1 MAYIGRDI
9 RTGSF
14 RQLDDISSGFDGS
27 DTTHT
32 MQVNSTNVS
41 VGDVNQILLSL
52 GGVIQKPGT
61 DFTVSG
67 STLTFTTAPAA
78 NTSFFAILLGSDNGG
93 TVTPTDGSVTTGK
106 IVDDAVTAAKV
117 ASSGAFAIGAT
128 GTSSSLAGIPFFS
141 DTTNG
146 SIYTHDVSG
155 TDSTAARNTAYGLTT
170 LDAITTGDDNTVMGH
185 AAGTALQDG
194 AENVAIG
201 TNSMAAA
208 TSAGQN
214 TCVGHN
220 SGAALSSGSLYNVL
234 LGHGAGASMTT
245 GNRNIAIGVSSMD
258 GFDTEAHN
266 LGIGIS
272 ALGGS
277 VAGGEYNVA
286 IGNYTLD
293 ALTSGDDNV
302 AVGYDAGTAVTSG
315 YNNVLIG
322 KGAGAAITTGA
333 RNVFIGYQAGD
344 GHDEENYNVGIGEN
358 TLGGSIAGGEYNT
371 AVGSQALD
379 ALTSG
384 DNNTAVGMH
393 ALTACGVGPSNTAVG
408 YYCLQGLTEGQ
419 HNTAIGKNV
428 YEDLTTGNYN
438 TGVGAEIEVSSS
450 GATHQITIGY
460 GIGSNGDSNFTF
472 GQAGNRVY
480 NNFTSNASWTR
491 SSDERKK
498 RNIKDDNLGLDFI
511 NELRTVTFQWKPSN
525 EFPKEW
531 DEYSE
536 ENNMD
541 TEVVMHGLI
550 AQEVKS
556 ALDKAGVDTFGG
568 WTENTDGMQNISRE
582 MFVFPLIKAVQE
594 LSKEIKKLKEDK

>member
-1 MAYIGRDI
+1 MAYIGRQNL
-9 RTGSF
+9 GGAY

-32 MQVNSTNVS
+32 MQVNSQNVT
-41 VGDVNQILLSL
+41 VGDVNQIILSL

-67 STLTFTTAPAA
+67 SVLTFTTAPAA
-78 NTSFFAILLGSDNGG
+78 NTSFFAVLLGSDNGG

-185 AAGTALQDG
+185 AAGTALEDG

-245 GNRNIAIGVSSMD
+245 GNRNIAIGVSAMD
-258 GFDTEAHN
+258 GFDTETHN
-266 LGIGIS
+266 LGIGVS

-286 IGNYTLD
+286 IGNYALSS
-293 ALTSGDDNV
+293 LTSSDGNV
-302 AVGYDAGTAVTSG
+302 AVGYEAGKAIPGGGDGVVVIG
-315 YNNVLIG
+315 YQ
-322 KGAGAAITTGA
+322 AGVALTDCSSS
-333 RNVFIGYQAGD
+333 VFIGYQAGD
-344 GHDEENYNVGIGEN
+344 GHDEEDHNIGIGRHAI
-358 TLGGSIAGGEYNT
+358 GGSVAGGEYNIGI
-371 AVGSQALD
+371 GSYNLD

-384 DNNTAVGMH
+384 D
-393 ALTACGVGPSNTAVG
+393 S
-408 YYCLQGLTEGQ
+408 
-419 HNTAIGKNV
+419 NTAIGYNTMTNI
-428 YEDLTTGNYN
+428 TTGANNTALGYNSMGDIDTGSGNVNIGDGTGNGANTNHSIVIGQSAQGKGSN
-438 TGVGAEIEVSSS
+438 TGFISPNGGGVYQGNNSSSWSTTSDRRIKKNIVDNKTGLEKINKIKVRNFEYRLPEEITEVPSHAAIKKEGVQVGA
-450 GATHQITIGY
+450 
-460 GIGSNGDSNFTF
+460 
-472 GQAGNRVY
+472 
-480 NNFTSNASWTR
+480 
-491 SSDERKK
+491 
-498 RNIKDDNLGLDFI
+498 
-511 NELRTVTFQWKPSN
+511 
-525 EFPKEW
+525 
-531 DEYSE
+531 
-536 ENNMD
+536 
-541 TEVVMHGLI
+541 I
-550 AQEVKS
+550 AQEIQEVMP
-556 ALDKAGVDTFGG
+556 DTVVQTTHGVYSVNPD
-568 WTENTDGMQNISRE
+568 NITWYL
-582 MFVFPLIKAVQE
+582 VNAVQE
-594 LSKEIKKLKEDK
+594 LSAQVEELKTKLKEA

>member
-1 MAYIGRDI
+1 
-9 RTGSF
+9 
-14 RQLDDISSGFDGS
+14 
-27 DTTHT
+27 

-41 VGDVNQILLSL
+41 LGDVNQILLSL

-61 DFTVSG
+61 DFTISG

-293 ALTSGDDNV
+293 ALTSGDKNTV
-302 AVGYDAGTAVTSG
+302 VGYDAGTAITEA
-315 YNNVLIG
+315 NNCVLIG
-322 KGAGAAITTGA
+322 YEAGKAITTQ
-333 RNVFIGYQAGD
+333 NNNICIGYQAG
-344 GHDEENYNVGIGEN
+344 VGITQTNN
-358 TLGGSIAGGEYNT
+358 TLIGVSAALSAGAAAE
-371 AVGSQALD
+371 
-379 ALTSG
+379 
-384 DNNTAVGMH
+384 
-393 ALTACGVGPSNTAVG
+393 
-408 YYCLQGLTEGQ
+408 
-419 HNTAIGKNV
+419 
-428 YEDLTTGNYN
+428 N
-438 TGVGAEIEVSSS
+438 TGVGASCLIHLTNGTDNVALGESA
-450 GATHQITIGY
+450 GADITTGDY
-460 GIGSNGDSNFTF
+460 NVMIGSNTEGSTANAQSQNVIGYNVTASGNNTFTF
-472 GQAGNRVY
+472 GSGSDDTTCTNGA
-480 NNFTSNASWTR
+480 TSFSNP
-491 SSDERKK
+491 SDVRIKK
-498 RNIKDDNLGLDFI
+498 DIETSTCGLSFI
-511 NELRTVTFQWKPSN
+511 NDLRPVNFKFKTKGEL
-525 EFPKEW
+525 
-531 DEYSE
+531 
-536 ENNMD
+536 D
-541 TEVVMHGLI
+541 TDFYLYEKDSTEPASFTDQVVNGFI
-550 AQEVKS
+550 AQEVK
-556 ALDKAGVDTFGG
+556 AVIDNHPEYKGDELWKEGLEKHDKR
-568 WTENTDGMQNISRE
+568 QR
-582 MFVFPLIKAVQE
+582 
-594 LSKEIKKLKEDK
+594 LSKEALIPIIVKAIQDLSDKVKALEDA